1 MTNAK
6 RDENRV
12 TTMTGVLNTDGSTIE
27 NIYADPTSNNSLM
40 VDDNTTGSDNG
51 PSPERALRD
60 GNYVT
65 TLYAVSETDGETP
78 VALYVTNSGELLI
91 DHT

>member
-1 MTNAK
+1 MANAK
-6 RDENRV
+6 RDENRI
-12 TTMTGVLNTDGSTIE
+12 TTMTGVLNTDGFTVT
-27 NIYADPTSNNSLM
+27 NVNADPTSNNSMM

-51 PSPERALRD
+51 PTPGRALRD

-65 TLYAVSETDGETP
+65 TLYAVSEVDGETP

>member
-1 MTNAK
+1 MVNAK
-6 RDENRV
+6 KDGNRIS
-12 TTMTGVLNTDGSTIE
+12 TMTGVLNTNGSTIV
-27 NIYADPTSNNSLM
+27 NIQADPASNNSMM

-51 PSPERALRD
+51 PTPGRSLRD
-60 GNYVT
+60 ENYVT
-65 TLYAVSETDGETP
+65 TLYAVSESDGETP